1 MNKTTHYP
9 EKSIEQQIADIEKLR
24 DEDRMFVN
32 KLIRNLF
39 IALAVV
45 ILGFSAWVLFLI
57 YQ

>member
-1 MNKTTHYP
+1 MKTTTYP

-24 DEDRMFVN
+24 DEDRIFVN

-45 ILGFSAWVLFLI
+45 IVGFSAWILFLI